1 MKLTLDQISAITRGA
16 VRIEERDDKI
26 CFFRFTK
33 EQEEIY
39 KETRV
44 KEYINKYIKEL
55 QRHFDVSD
63 RIKLFYHSD
72 STLVNDAIAEHQKYI
87 QEQVLAVELSVS
99 SDLTHA
105 KTEELGDSVI
115 SFDIQKA

>member
-1 MKLTLDQISAITRGA
+1 MKEGFDGQPLPDNTAVIQLDTEILPELEKEGIARDF
-16 VRIEERDDKI
+16 VRMIQSER
-26 CFFRFTK
+26 K
-33 EQEEIY
+33 E
-39 KETRV
+39 KD
-44 KEYINKYIKEL
+44 
-55 QRHFDVSD
+55 FDVSD